1 MSCKKGFK
9 SAERL
14 IEDVW
19 NRLVSLRIIKYLETY
34 ANTISKTTGF
44 KVEASIYE
52 GVGLN
57 DFKSIY
63 CDFAGQDVPF
73 RLNLEIITG
82 PRQELDLFIIDFNI
96 PVDLRGHGMGSG
108 IICGLL
114 GIFSRFRI
122 RTITLNPVG
131 KRAQK
136 FWQQFGFSQMS
147 GQRALML
154 SLEYREYTFRCA
166 NLLFRNL
173 KDLTA

>member
-1 MSCKKGFK
+1 MSRKTRFTNTG
-9 SAERL
+9 EL

-19 NRLVSLRIIKYLETY
+19 NRLVSLKISKALETY
-34 ANTISKTTGF
+34 AGTISKTAGF
-44 KVEASIYE
+44 MVEAGIYE

-57 DFKSIY
+57 GFKSIY
-63 CDFAGQDVPF
+63 CDFAGQNVPF

-96 PVDLRGHGMGSG
+96 PEELRGQGMGSR

-114 GIFSRFRI
+114 GIFSKFRI
-122 RTITLNPVG
+122 KTVTLNPVG

-136 FWQQFGFSQMS
+136 FWQKFGFSQIS
-147 GQRALML
+147 GQRSLALNM
-154 SLEYREYTFRCA
+154 EDKEYTISCA
-166 NLLFRNL
+166 CLLFRSL